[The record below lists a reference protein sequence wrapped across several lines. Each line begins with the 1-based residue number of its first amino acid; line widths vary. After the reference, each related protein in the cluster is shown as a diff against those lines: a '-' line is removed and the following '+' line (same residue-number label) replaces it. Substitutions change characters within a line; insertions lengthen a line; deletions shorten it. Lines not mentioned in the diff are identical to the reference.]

1 MEEEVYQEEFYLQRV
16 VGEAEGPPYLL
27 ELLL

>member
-1 MEEEVYQEEFYLQRV
+1 VEEEVYQEEFFLHRV
-16 VGEAEGPPYLL
+16 VGEGEGPPYLR